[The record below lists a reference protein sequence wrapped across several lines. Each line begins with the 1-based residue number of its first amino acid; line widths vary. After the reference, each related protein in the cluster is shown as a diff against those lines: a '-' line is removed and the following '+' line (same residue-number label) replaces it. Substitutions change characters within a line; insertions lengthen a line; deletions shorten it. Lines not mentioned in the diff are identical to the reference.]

1 MKQGSPTSIRA
12 VLLNLSKKENLS
24 FQQVVTRYLHERLL
38 YRVSLSEYKSSF
50 VLKGGALMYAIE
62 GLHTRP
68 TLDIDLLARNIDND
82 KENVKNIFKQICEI
96 NYRNDCVHFDSDSIT
111 VSDIAKEKKY
121 SGVRL
126 LIDTQFDT
134 VRQPIQ
140 IDIGFGD
147 VITPAAISLAYP
159 VLLNELDSPDIFAYS
174 METVIAEKF
183 EAMIQLGELN
193 SRMKDFH
200 DVYTLLTNNRI
211 DDAVLSEAIFSTFKS
226 RNTLL
231 KSNPEIFAK
240 EFYLYE
246 PRKTAWKFFLR
257 KIKSPPLDFQEVV
270 KYITSR
276 LSDIYY
282 GLNNKSS

>member
-12 VLLNLSKKENLS
+12 VLLNLSKKENLL

-38 YRVSLSEYKSSF
+38 YRVSLSAYKSSF
-50 VLKGGALMYAIE
+50 VLKGGNLVYAIE

-68 TLDIDLLARNIDND
+68 TMDIDLLARNIDND
-82 KENVKNIFKQICEI
+82 KENVKNIFRQICEI
-96 NYRNDCVHFDSDSIT
+96 NYDNDCVHFEPESII

-126 LIDTQFDT
+126 LIDTHFDT

-159 VLLNELDSPDIFAYS
+159 VLLNELDNPDILAYS
-174 METVIAEKF
+174 IETVIAEKF

-193 SRMKDFH
+193 SRMKDFY
-200 DVYTLLTNNRI
+200 DVYILLTNNKI
-211 DDAVLSEAIFSTFKS
+211 DETVLSEAIFSTFEQ
-226 RNTLL
+226 RNTLI
-231 KSNPEIFAK
+231 KSTPEIFTK
-240 EFYLYE
+240 EFYLYK
-246 PRKTAWKFFLR
+246 PRQTVWKFFLK
-257 KIKSPPLDFQEVV
+257 KIKHPNDLSFETVMNLIV
-270 KYITSR
+270 SR
-276 LSDIYY
+276 LHPIYET
-282 GLNNKSS
+282 LKNN